1 MNKAEFKAGNLL
13 RAYSEL
19 VYLISSLADIYILPN
34 GTVADLKKI
43 PTEPDNAFRR
53 RLFSQLSL
61 FESIEPESIEESY
74 LGCGIKVFTPG
85 KVIELINN
93 KQRIYDKILKQ
104 VRTVLDK
111 LYFSGS
117 TQYIVADK
125 EIIAKYYILA
135 ESSVLCFEL
144 FRSKDG
150 NYKVENVYMVEVPL
164 NEDIELDADYF
175 NQKGAL
181 TVASKKFRDIIG
193 LAF

>member
-111 LYFSGS
+111 LYFS
-117 TQYIVADK
+117 
-125 EIIAKYYILA
+125 
-135 ESSVLCFEL
+135 
-144 FRSKDG
+144 
-150 NYKVENVYMVEVPL
+150 
-164 NEDIELDADYF
+164 
-175 NQKGAL
+175 
-181 TVASKKFRDIIG
+181 
-193 LAF
+193 